1 MDGER
6 LTMAQRRKPT
16 NRGGNEPRPFRGF
29 QKPNYT
35 MVPDELFDDL
45 LADLRAPEVKALL
58 YIVRRTFGFKRDS
71 DSISINQMLEGI
83 TAGTA
88 RFWTGHETSCSTS
101 HTLKSLGK
109 GTHHLRRRSSPTGSS
124 TIYRL
129 NVIGYEPEGVRKPG
143 CPSMKIQQ
151 GVENRT
157 PLVRQSN

>member
-1 MDGER
+1 
-6 LTMAQRRKPT
+6 MAQRRKPT

-45 LADLRAPEVKALL
+45 LADLSGSEVKALL

-83 TAGTA
+83 TARDGRVLDRGTGLA
-88 RFWTGHETSCSTS
+88 RSTLV
-101 HTLKSLGK
+101 TALKSLEE
-109 GTHHLRRRSSPTGSS
+109 RNVIISERRSSPDQGFEA

-129 NVIGYEPEGVRKPG
+129 NVIGYEPEGAFGKPG
-143 CPSMKIQQ
+143 YP
-151 GVENRT
+151 
-157 PLVRQSN
+157 